1 MHEGKCPSSPIVT
14 PTLFM
19 IKNFLSRF
27 GGRGAGNYMLTMGI
41 FSFPSKVEFMRAKS
55 IGYYMSYLN
64 RIVSK

>member
-1 MHEGKCPSSPIVT
+1 M
-14 PTLFM
+14 
-19 IKNFLSRF
+19 NFLSRF